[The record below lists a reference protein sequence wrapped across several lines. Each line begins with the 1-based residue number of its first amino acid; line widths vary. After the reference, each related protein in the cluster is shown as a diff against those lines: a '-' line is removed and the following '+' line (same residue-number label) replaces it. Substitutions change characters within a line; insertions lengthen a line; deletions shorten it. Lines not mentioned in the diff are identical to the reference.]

1 MKIERNIT
9 VVKTTTEEAS
19 DSLRIYQQDMIH
31 QLWMSYKED
40 HYEKPGY
47 GYVTQREFMRRLLD
61 GPDTDWF
68 QDLIEK
74 YHVHWIDQPAY
85 GGRASL
91 IERFPGVFFPGDVLD
106 QAEQNTQF
114 FLDDRQLS
122 TELILN
128 NF

>member
-1 MKIERNIT
+1 MKIEHNTT
-9 VVKTTTEEAS
+9 VVRTTTEEAL

-31 QLWMSYKED
+31 ELWMSYKEE
-40 HYEKPGY
+40 HSAKAVYA
-47 GYVTQREFMRRLLD
+47 TQSEFMRRLLD

-68 QDLIEK
+68 QDLIEM

-85 GGRASL
+85 SEMASL

-106 QAEQNTQF
+106 QTEHNTLF
-114 FLDDRQLS
+114 FLDNRQLA